1 MLKSLNIIQYQ
12 FITVSMLK
20 KNSNIGLLG
29 QWIEIW
35 YCEYDGSTIHFM
47 ICILSLIPILIFE
60 ALGWPW
66 RVLGAR
72 HTGDCHIRHQAAD
85 YRRGRKHRRD
95 QNHRQNRG
103 NVAKPLPSPW
113 SAHLGT
119 EKHHLVSSQTGL
131 GSAEIRWCSWLCSSS
146 ETVTEF
152 GSHFW
157 WFLFFI
163 FHIE

>member
-1 MLKSLNIIQYQ
+1 
-12 FITVSMLK
+12 MLK
-20 KNSNIGLLG
+20 KNSNTELLG

-103 NVAKPLPSPW
+103 NVSKPLPRPW
-113 SAHLGT
+113 
-119 EKHHLVSSQTGL
+119 
-131 GSAEIRWCSWLCSSS
+131 SSS
-146 ETVTEF
+146 ETMTEF
-152 GSHFW
+152 RSHF
-157 WFLFFI
+157 LMFFFSSYIWSPQSHWSHLWLNFSGYDDIVFGDDAI
-163 FHIE
+163 FWAWAEPCA